1 MMDDFLDLG
10 DDAKLAADINM
21 TPLIDVMLVLLVV
34 FMVTLPVLH
43 HAARISLPQASSRRE
58 DLRPSHVN
66 VEIDATG
73 QIRWDGRP
81 LSDAAIAAA
90 LSGAAKQVPQP
101 EIRLVADR
109 MTRYE
114 RVAKVLSAANRAGLT
129 KVGFVTDPDAD
140 R

>member
-1 MMDDFLDLG
+1 MDDFSNLDG
-10 DDAKLAADINM
+10 PASLAADINM

-43 HAARISLPQASSRRE
+43 HAAKIALPQASSQRE
-58 DLRPSHVN
+58 DVRPPHVN
-66 VEIDATG
+66 VEIDALG

-81 LSDAAIAAA
+81 LADTA
-90 LSGAAKQVPQP
+90 LAGAMSVAAKQAPQP

-114 RVAKVLSAANRAGLT
+114 RVATVLSAANRAGLA
-129 KVGFVTDPDAD
+129 KVGFITDPGVE

>member
-1 MMDDFLDLG
+1 MDDFSNLDEP
-10 DDAKLAADINM
+10 ASLAADINM

-43 HAARISLPQASSRRE
+43 HAAKIALPHASSRRE
-58 DLRPSHVN
+58 DVRPPHVN
-66 VEIDATG
+66 VEIDALG

-81 LSDAAIAAA
+81 LADAALAGAMSVAARQA
-90 LSGAAKQVPQP
+90 PQP

-114 RVAKVLSAANRAGLT
+114 RVATVLSAANRAGLA
-129 KVGFVTDPDAD
+129 KVGFITDPGVE